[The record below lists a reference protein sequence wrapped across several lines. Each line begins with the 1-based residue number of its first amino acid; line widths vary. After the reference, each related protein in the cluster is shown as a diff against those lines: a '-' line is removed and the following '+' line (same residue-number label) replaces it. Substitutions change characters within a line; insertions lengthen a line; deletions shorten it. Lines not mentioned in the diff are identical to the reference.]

1 MEMVAISVM
10 MVMVAMVRRQD
21 ITSMMVNKYDIWW
34 DGKKVIMIKMTMSR
48 MAIVVRKY
56 V

>member
-1 MEMVAISVM
+1 MERVAISL
-10 MVMVAMVRRQD
+10 MVVMVRRQD